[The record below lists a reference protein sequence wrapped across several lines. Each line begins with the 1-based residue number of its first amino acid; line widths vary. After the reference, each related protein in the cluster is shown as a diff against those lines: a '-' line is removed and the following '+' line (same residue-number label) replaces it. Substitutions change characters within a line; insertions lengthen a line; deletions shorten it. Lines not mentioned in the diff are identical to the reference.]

1 MPTQVHAVVGCG
13 RIAPNHVDAF
23 RALPDVEVRWAVDR
37 DPEVAERFAAEYDV
51 PRHGTDL
58 DEALADPELTSVS
71 VTVDHAQHTAIADR
85 ALRAGRHVLV
95 EKPFAT
101 RVDDAQATVA
111 LARERDRVL
120 SVVSQHRYDPVV
132 EAVADWVSAGLL
144 GRITQAHAVLECF
157 RGPEYYADYWH
168 GTRDGE
174 GGSALIN
181 QGYHPLDVLRVLC
194 GGRLQVVGA
203 TAGTL
208 VLGDAMDNE
217 DTLAAVLR
225 APDGLAATYSVTV
238 TSSVEWRSRIGLTGT
253 EGSVVF
259 DLDHPGELHHCAGSA
274 KLLGRA
280 DELRNLVRVEPA
292 PGTSYYGSSHR
303 RQVAEFVAAV
313 RTGAPVR
320 ADADEGLATLEL
332 IDALYTAAGA
342 R

>member
-1 MPTQVHAVVGCG
+1 MPTQVHAIVGCG
-13 RIAPNHVDAF
+13 RIAPNHVDGF
-23 RALPDVEVRWAVDR
+23 RAVPDVEVRWALDR
-37 DPEVAERFAAEYDV
+37 DSAVAERFAAEYGV

-58 DEALADPELTSVS
+58 DDALADPELTSVS
-71 VTVDHAQHTAIADR
+71 VTVDHAQHTVLADR

-101 RVDDAQATVA
+101 RVDDARATME
-111 LARERDRVL
+111 LARSSGRVL

-132 EAVADWVSAGLL
+132 EAVADWVSSGVL
-144 GRITQAHAVLECF
+144 GRLTQAYAVLECF
-157 RGPEYYADYWH
+157 RGPDYYSDYWH

-194 GGRLQVVGA
+194 GGRLQVAGA
-203 TAGTL
+203 TAGAL
-208 VLGDAMDNE
+208 VLGEAMDNE

-225 APDGLAATYSVTV
+225 APDGLAVTYNVTV
-238 TSSVEWRSRIGLTGT
+238 TSSVEWYSRIGLTGT
-253 EGSVVF
+253 RGSVVF
-259 DLDHPGELHHCAGSA
+259 DLDHPGSLHHCAGSA
-274 KLLGRA
+274 ELMRRG
-280 DELRNLVRVEPA
+280 DELRSLTRVEPA

-303 RQVAEFVAAV
+303 RQIAEFVAAV

-320 ADADEGLATLEL
+320 ASAEDGLATLEL
-332 IDALYTAAGA
+332 IDAMYTAAAA